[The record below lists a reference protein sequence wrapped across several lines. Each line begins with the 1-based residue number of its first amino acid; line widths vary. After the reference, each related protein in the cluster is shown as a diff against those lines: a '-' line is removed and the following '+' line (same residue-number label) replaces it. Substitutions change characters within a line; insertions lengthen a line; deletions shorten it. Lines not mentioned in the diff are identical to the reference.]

1 MAWMKKL
8 ALSVAV
14 ALMVVSV
21 TLSAA
26 VPVQA
31 AGLSLPSSPHFSL
44 QTAWVNLKQKAAAEE
59 KAAQKPAQPETKSC
73 TCPTSAVCA
82 SEPAPAR

>member
-14 ALMVVSV
+14 AVMVLSV
-21 TLSAA
+21 AL
-26 VPVQA
+26 PVQA
-31 AGLSLPSSPHFSL
+31 AGLSLSSSPHFSL
-44 QTAWVNLKQKAAAEE
+44 QSAWVNLKQKAAAEE
-59 KAAQKPAQPETKSC
+59 KAAQKPAQPEAKSC